1 MKNVLILGGGF
12 GGLTAVSFFRKH
24 IKSGKVSVTLIDR
37 NNYSL
42 FTPMLAEVV
51 SGNVKPENIVFPL
64 REICV
69 KNLVHFVKDEVK
81 KVDPETRKVIC
92 ENGEY
97 SYDYLIVATGSRTNF
112 RGNLS
117 AMKNAFEF
125 KNITDAIHIKYLVI
139 DSLEKA
145 STMDDPEEKRKLLSF
160 SIIGGG
166 ITGVELASEMNDYIR
181 AKIKKEYN
189 TVKPDEYDITIFE
202 YAKTVL
208 PAIDPGQ
215 AQKAQEILVNNG
227 IHVVNGA
234 AVDEV
239 GLTHITYSIN
249 GQQYTKNS
257 TLTVWT
263 AGVEGQEYLKHMGG
277 EATPD
282 SRLKINKA
290 LTPQTIDAPN
300 VFVIGDSCAYEF
312 KGRFLP
318 PVAPLAMQ
326 QGVMAVKNIIRLI
339 NGKEPIE
346 FSYLHFGYLVSL
358 GKNNSVVN
366 LFGIKMRGALAY
378 YIWKVA
384 YLAKIGMFKK
394 QVAVFFDWV
403 MSFCFGN
410 ESVLILEQDNCTNCI
425 LQKNHKKP
433 VKRMPEG

>member
-12 GGLTAVSFFRKH
+12 GGLTAVSFFRTH
-24 IKSGKVSVTLIDR
+24 IKSGKVSVTLIDK

-69 KNLVHFVKDEVK
+69 KSGVHFVKDEV
-81 KVDPETRKVIC
+81 TRIDTAANRVNC

-97 SYDYLIVATGSRTNF
+97 PYDYLIVATGSRTNF
-112 RGNLS
+112 RGNQS

-125 KNITDAIHIKYLVI
+125 KNITDAIHIKYLII
-139 DSLEKA
+139 DFLEKA
-145 STMDDPEEKRKLLSF
+145 STLTDPAEKKSLLSF

-202 YAKTVL
+202 YSRTVL
-208 PAIDPGQ
+208 PAIDPAQ
-215 AQKAQEILVNNG
+215 AQKAQEILIRNG
-227 IHVVNGA
+227 INVINGA

-239 GLTHITYSIN
+239 GLDSITYKKD
-249 GQQYTKNS
+249 GEQFTKS
-257 TLTVWT
+257 SSVTVWT
-263 AGVEGQEYLKHMGG
+263 AGVEGQEYLKEVGG

-282 SRLKINKA
+282 SRLKITKTLNPQA
-290 LTPQTIDAPN
+290 LNAPN
-300 VFVIGDSCAYEF
+300 IFVIGDSCAYEF
-312 KGRFLP
+312 KGKFLP

-326 QGVMAVKNIIRLI
+326 QGVMAVKNIMRLI
-339 NGKEPIE
+339 KGKAPID
-346 FSYLHFGYLVSL
+346 FTYLHFGYLVSL

-378 YIWKVA
+378 YIWKMT
-384 YLAKIGMFKK
+384 YLFKIGMFKK

-410 ESVLILEQDNCTNCI
+410 ESVLIIDQDNCTNCI

-433 VKRMPEG
+433 VKKMPL

>member
-12 GGLTAVSFFRKH
+12 GGLTAVSFLRTH
-24 IKSGKVSVTLIDR
+24 IKSGKVSVTLIDK

-69 KNLVHFVKDEVK
+69 KNGVHFIKDEVTHIDTEANR
-81 KVDPETRKVIC
+81 VTC

-97 SYDYLIVATGSRTNF
+97 TYDYLIVATGSRTNF
-112 RGNLS
+112 RGNQS

-125 KNITDAIHIKYLVI
+125 KNITDAIHIKYLII
-139 DSLEKA
+139 DFLEKA
-145 STMDDPEEKRKLLSF
+145 STLTDPAEKKSLLSF

-202 YAKTVL
+202 YSKTVL
-208 PAIDPGQ
+208 PAIDPAQ
-215 AQKAQEILVNNG
+215 AQKAQEILVTNG
-227 IHVVNGA
+227 INVINGA

-239 GLTHITYSIN
+239 GLENITYKKD
-249 GQQYTKNS
+249 GQKFTKS
-257 TLTVWT
+257 SSVTVWT
-263 AGVEGQEYLKHMGG
+263 AGVEGQEYLKEVGG
-277 EATPD
+277 DATPD
-282 SRLKINKA
+282 SRLKITKTLNPQA
-290 LTPQTIDAPN
+290 LNAPN

-312 KGRFLP
+312 KGKFLP

-326 QGVMAVKNIIRLI
+326 QGVMAVKNIMRLI
-339 NGKEPIE
+339 KGKQPID
-346 FSYLHFGYLVSL
+346 FTYLHFGYLVSL

-378 YIWKVA
+378 YIWKMT
-384 YLAKIGMFKK
+384 YLFKIGMFKK

-403 MSFCFGN
+403 MSFFFGN
-410 ESVLILEQDNCTNCI
+410 ESVLIIDQDNCTNCI

-433 VKRMPEG
+433 VKKMPL